1 MKQCLKLFPL
11 VLLLALFLTAPGR
24 AAGTKSEAET
34 RLAIQTPESAVKK
47 GEEFSVTVVL
57 SGNPG
62 FHSAG
67 LTLTYDKSA
76 MECTGIEKGSV
87 LKGSMDVLN
96 PDGANGAVVSAIS
109 LRMMSGN
116 GVLAEFFFQAVKPL
130 DAFPFALTEVTLTD
144 FDGKELPCTAPS
156 LFADISGDV
165 RRISGRDIPPASGI
179 DAGRIC
185 SSFVEHGRTA
195 HSHGQN
201 LLSGYC
207 NATQSSPGRCPVGLC
222 VRIYQR
228 HQYSDIFSR
237 LAIDPAGGCQDS
249 VRVPWRKKRR
259 GNTVVEFY
267 RQCVYG
273 QRQNIRLGTA
283 CYELGSLSRTDSGRQ
298 DGGFE
303 SRSNHDQ
310 SAGGGSP
317 EPLSGN
323 ISNARGGGIAVKKW
337 IVKSVLLCMILLL
350 PCVIALAADPAAADA
365 EFRNA
370 NTPGDKVI
378 VTFPGAKKASIVYA
392 DAVDDSE
399 YILLLTTEELTLGS
413 PPTVSSV
420 VYMEQK
426 TGNNGVQF
434 TAQVRNPSLNQRF
447 FVYMSSNADSGI
459 TLGELVATF
468 DYAVEPPV
476 ETYDLGDVN
485 HDSKITTADA
495 LLALRLSAGTLPDV
509 TEAARAAAD
518 VNKDDKITIADALL
532 ILRKSSNPALN
543 FSDFWLQ
550 S

>member
-1 MKQCLKLFPL
+1 
-11 VLLLALFLTAPGR
+11 
-24 AAGTKSEAET
+24 
-34 RLAIQTPESAVKK
+34 
-47 GEEFSVTVVL
+47 
-57 SGNPG
+57 
-62 FHSAG
+62 
-67 LTLTYDKSA
+67 
-76 MECTGIEKGSV
+76 
-87 LKGSMDVLN
+87 
-96 PDGANGAVVSAIS
+96 
-109 LRMMSGN
+109 
-116 GVLAEFFFQAVKPL
+116 
-130 DAFPFALTEVTLTD
+130 
-144 FDGKELPCTAPS
+144 
-156 LFADISGDV
+156 
-165 RRISGRDIPPASGI
+165 
-179 DAGRIC
+179 
-185 SSFVEHGRTA
+185 
-195 HSHGQN
+195 
-201 LLSGYC
+201 
-207 NATQSSPGRCPVGLC
+207 
-222 VRIYQR
+222 
-228 HQYSDIFSR
+228 
-237 LAIDPAGGCQDS
+237 
-249 VRVPWRKKRR
+249 
-259 GNTVVEFY
+259 
-267 RQCVYG
+267 
-273 QRQNIRLGTA
+273 
-283 CYELGSLSRTDSGRQ
+283 
-298 DGGFE
+298 
-303 SRSNHDQ
+303 
-310 SAGGGSP
+310 
-317 EPLSGN
+317 
-323 ISNARGGGIAVKKW
+323 
-337 IVKSVLLCMILLL
+337 MILLL

-459 TLGELVATF
+459 TLGELVATC

-495 LLALRLSAGTLPDV
+495 LLALRLSAGTLPDA